1 MVLDFGCSIVRH
13 VDILAQFKELID
25 VHVLAEFH
33 EVLHVQERLREVRR
47 PRRQKLQ
54 SSMD

>member
-1 MVLDFGCSIVRH
+1 VRH
-13 VDILAQFKELID
+13 EDILAQFNEL
-25 VHVLAEFH
+25 VHVLEEFH
-33 EVLHVQERLREVRR
+33 GVLHVHERLREVRR